1 MNSDCPCQPYGELRE
16 STQDFFFNLFFLFVV
31 FIADIFPVFRLDVTF
46 FSIIGDD
53 VESFFYF
60 IEAADYANSTIY
72 PAAVEV
78 IFDKDNLS
86 SRFQHQLARCGQAT
100 FREISRDF
108 TPEGN
113 RVTG

>member
-1 MNSDCPCQPYGELRE
+1 MPTGEHATGEVDNHTAESQSLTFMNSDCPCQPYGELRE

-60 IEAADYANSTIY
+60 IEAADYANSTITQRRSKSFL
-72 PAAVEV
+72 
-78 IFDKDNLS
+78 IKI
-86 SRFQHQLARCGQAT
+86 T
-100 FREISRDF
+100 
-108 TPEGN
+108 
-113 RVTG
+113 